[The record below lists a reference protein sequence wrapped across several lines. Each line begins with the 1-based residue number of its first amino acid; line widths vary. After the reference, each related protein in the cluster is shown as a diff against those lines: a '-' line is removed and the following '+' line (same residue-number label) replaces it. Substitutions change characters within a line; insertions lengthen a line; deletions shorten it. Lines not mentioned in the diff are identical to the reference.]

1 MPFRKIGHFFYSET
15 ILSDKNRTLFSLSF
29 CLDTKER
36 KNQVSIE
43 AVRRK
48 SLSDRYSKRVYAL
61 AYKRQALFGI
71 GSASKFSSPSLCQ
84 SRPRFYEAFKS
95 FLKVSIFWAWKGPI
109 YRTKTLSLTICH
121 EPRIYKVF

>member
-1 MPFRKIGHFFYSET
+1 MFGAIVQKYEGFFKLLFFS

-71 GSASKFSSPSLCQ
+71 DSASKFSSPSLCQ
-84 SRPRFYEAFKS
+84 SSPRFYEA
-95 FLKVSIFWAWKGPI
+95 
-109 YRTKTLSLTICH
+109 LSLFIKFQFF
-121 EPRIYKVF
+121 ERGKGKSI